1 MSHSSL
7 RIPKQQVPMTIWVHP
22 EGRVAGAIFLNLPGP
37 DSHGT
42 EQPWDVLNESADFL
56 VIKRSD
62 PEGVRFYNKSSIVRV
77 EYRDDARFAAEDGK
91 PLPCRVIM
99 MDGALIEGEFCK
111 ALPEEQSRL
120 SDYVR
125 DTRERF
131 FKLRLA
137 GGDMTLVNKS
147 YVVYISEL
155 EGRPRAVQPGE
166 AGSAAGD
173 PLGLA
178 V

>member
-1 MSHSSL
+1 MSQSAL
-7 RIPKQQVPMTIWVHP
+7 KIPKQQVPMTIWVHP
-22 EGRVAGAIFLNLPGP
+22 EGQVAGAIFLNLPGS

-42 EQPWDVLNESADFL
+42 EQPCDVLNESADFL
-56 VIKRSD
+56 VIMRSD

-77 EYRDDARFAAEDGK
+77 EYRHDTRFPAEDGK
-91 PLPCRVIM
+91 SLPCRVIM
-99 MDGALIEGEFCK
+99 MDGALIEAEFCK
-111 ALPEEQSRL
+111 VLPAEQSRL

-155 EGRPRAVQPGE
+155 EGHGAVRQHTG
-166 AGSAAGD
+166 
-173 PLGLA
+173 
-178 V
+178 

>member
-1 MSHSSL
+1 MSSSSL
-7 RIPKQQVPMTIWVHP
+7 KIPKQQVPMTIWVHP
-22 EGRVAGAIFLNLPGP
+22 EGRVVGAIFLNFPES

-42 EQPWDVLNESADFL
+42 EQPWEVLNESADFL

-62 PEGVRFYNKSSIVRV
+62 PEGIRFYNKSSIVRV
-77 EYRDDARFAAEDGK
+77 EYRDDNRFAAADGM

-111 ALPEEQSRL
+111 ALPAEQSRL

-137 GGDMTLVNKS
+137 GGNITLVNKS

-155 EGRPRAVQPGE
+155 EARTRAVQPGE
-166 AGSAAGD
+166 NGSAAGD
-173 PLGLA
+173 SFGLA
-178 V
+178 G

>member
-1 MSHSSL
+1 MSYSSL
-7 RIPKQQVPMTIWVHP
+7 KIPKQQVPMTIWVHP
-22 EGRVAGAIFLNLPGP
+22 EGRVIGAIFLNMPGP

-77 EYRDDARFAAEDGK
+77 EYRDNARFPAEDGRA
-91 PLPCRVIM
+91 LACRIIM
-99 MDGALIEGEFCK
+99 MDGSLIEGEFCK
-111 ALPEEQSRL
+111 VLPAEQSRL
-120 SDYVR
+120 SDYMR

-155 EGRPRAVQPGE
+155 EAQARA
-166 AGSAAGD
+166 A
-173 PLGLA
+173 L
-178 V
+178 